1 MQPKALIGYIY
12 KYCQERY
19 SMQATSSTLT
29 NILPVQREIYADS
42 PYSVSSVEED
52 IGPVRLPTKRLQPKG
67 RTPATPDTPSMAQQM
82 TNLLQ
87 EAKDKGTSPLVLLR
101 NQSDKRPYMEK
112 IKATGGE
119 KAKMFIEAA
128 EKGLFGNQIVTKH
141 FYEKWTVP
149 VLREMLAKN
158 IGQPGEKAPAETT
171 GTGFAGKPKKIS
183 KAYFS
188 GKGAPRGLVNP
199 VSTNGLYYLDMVNL
213 KKGILCIK
221 YSTSRNYKMPRQ
233 NISSDCKALIELGIE
248 GKFNE
253 KLYKM
258 IDESD
263 RLHFDTCSDTMGWE
277 HCQIDRSASE
287 ALYTRFETLR
297 AEIQNG
303 NDNPKTKSELRRVI
317 LELINNGRIPRL
329 KGYSI
334 LYEMS
339 L

>member
-42 PYSVSSVEED
+42 PYSVSSVDEG

-87 EAKDKGTSPLVLLR
+87 EAKDKGTSPLVLLQ

-158 IGQPGEKAPAETT
+158 IGQPGEKHPL
-171 GTGFAGKPKKIS
+171 KPPVQ
-183 KAYFS
+183 
-188 GKGAPRGLVNP
+188 GLLVNP
-199 VSTNGLYYLDMVNL
+199 KKYPKLISVGKGLP
-213 KKGILCIK
+213 G
-221 YSTSRNYKMPRQ
+221 
-233 NISSDCKALIELGIE
+233 
-248 GKFNE
+248 
-253 KLYKM
+253 
-258 IDESD
+258 
-263 RLHFDTCSDTMGWE
+263 GW
-277 HCQIDRSASE
+277 
-287 ALYTRFETLR
+287 
-297 AEIQNG
+297 
-303 NDNPKTKSELRRVI
+303 
-317 LELINNGRIPRL
+317 
-329 KGYSI
+329 
-334 LYEMS
+334 
-339 L
+339 